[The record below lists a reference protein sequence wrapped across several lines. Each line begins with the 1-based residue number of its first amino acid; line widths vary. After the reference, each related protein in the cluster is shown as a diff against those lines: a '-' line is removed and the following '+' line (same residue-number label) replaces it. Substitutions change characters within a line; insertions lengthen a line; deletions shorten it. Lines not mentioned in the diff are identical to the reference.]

1 MKTPDN
7 VYLVGP
13 MGSGKTTTGRQL
25 SKSLDKPFFDCDR
38 EIETSTGANIP
49 LIFNLE
55 GEAGFRKRESLMLE
69 KLTTKQGIV
78 LATGGGAILERDN
91 RSRLVGRGFVIYLH
105 APIDFL
111 VQRTARDRNRPLLQT
126 DNPRARLEEIMEERE
141 PLYRQ
146 VADIVVTTDKRSVRH
161 VVKEVLKKLEE
172 L

>member
-7 VYLVGP
+7 IYLVGP

-25 SKSLDKPFFDCDR
+25 SKVLDKPFFDCDR
-38 EIETSTGANIP
+38 EIESSTGANIP
-49 LIFNLE
+49 LIFDLE
-55 GEAGFRKRESLMLE
+55 GEEGFRKRESLMLE
-69 KLTTKQGIV
+69 RLTSKQGIV

-105 APIDFL
+105 APLDFL

-126 DNPRARLEEIMEERE
+126 DNPRASLEEIMKERE